1 MKRYKVTACY
11 YDEIEVDAESEADAH
26 KFTKGRFN
34 QTFYWPDEVIVEKV
48 YDYDDPEEDD

>member
-1 MKRYKVTACY
+1 MKRYKVIACY

-34 QTFYWPDEVIVEKV
+34 QTFYWPDEVIVEEL
-48 YDYDDPEEDD
+48 YDYDDPEDDD